1 MEWTHVRMYNCTCVA
16 KWSGCV
22 LPCNNFGE
30 NNSNIILFVLYT
42 VPESNSTTTAAKT
55 PEIEG
60 KSLSSHSS
68 EESPGTPPAPASP
81 VIDAD
86 LARMEALLDN
96 WCLDLKRN
104 VLVS

>member
-1 MEWTHVRMYNCTCVA
+1 MEWPHVQMCMIAR
-16 KWSGCV
+16 WSRCR
-22 LPCNNFGE
+22 LPRNNLGE
-30 NNSNIILFVLYT
+30 NNLKYYSFVLHT
-42 VPESNSTTTAAKT
+42 ILESSSTTTATKT
-55 PEIEG
+55 PEVEE
-60 KSLSSHSS
+60 KSLSSFSP

>member
-1 MEWTHVRMYNCTCVA
+1 M
-16 KWSGCV
+16 
-22 LPCNNFGE
+22 L
-30 NNSNIILFVLYT
+30 
-42 VPESNSTTTAAKT
+42 ESSSTTTAAKT
-55 PEIEG
+55 PDVEE

>member
-1 MEWTHVRMYNCTCVA
+1 MFVCLTCTM
-16 KWSGCV
+16 
-22 LPCNNFGE
+22 L
-30 NNSNIILFVLYT
+30 
-42 VPESNSTTTAAKT
+42 ESSSTTTAAKT
-55 PEIEG
+55 PDVEE
-60 KSLSSHSS
+60 KSLSSLSP

>member
-1 MEWTHVRMYNCTCVA
+1 MEWPHVQMCMIA
-16 KWSGCV
+16 KWSRCG
-22 LPCNNFGE
+22 LPCNNLGE
-30 NNSNIILFVLYT
+30 NNLKYYLFVLYT
-42 VPESNSTTTAAKT
+42 ILESSSTTTATKT
-55 PEIEG
+55 PEVEE
-60 KSLSSHSS
+60 KSLSSFSP
-68 EESPGTPPAPASP
+68 EESPGTPNAPASP

>member
-1 MEWTHVRMYNCTCVA
+1 MYT
-16 KWSGCV
+16 
-22 LPCNNFGE
+22 
-30 NNSNIILFVLYT
+30 IL
-42 VPESNSTTTAAKT
+42 ESSSTTTAAKT
-55 PEIEG
+55 PDVEE
-60 KSLSSHSS
+60 KSLSSFSP
-68 EESPGTPPAPASP
+68 EESPAGTPPAPASP